1 MTVAEKLS
9 NIERLATSG
18 PQLLGSERAEYDL
31 ICARIHRA
39 QGDVRRAQKRGDAQK
54 TASAQRSL
62 GNAEARR
69 TEFLAPKVDRLWA
82 PVRIISKGEGHW
94 HGPSG
99 SGVHRYECEMVL
111 DYKDLSGPQYRTVRV
126 LKDEGGPPTN
136 ARKPHDTMGVAWWA
150 ITGQIE
156 RGGIVVLDAG
166 AS

>member
-1 MTVAEKLS
+1 MTVAEKLA

-18 PQLLGSERAEYDL
+18 PQLAGSERAEYDL

-39 QGDVRRAQKRGDAQK
+39 QGELRRAQKRGDAGK
-54 TASAQRSL
+54 AASAQRAL
-62 GNAEARR
+62 ANAEARR
-69 TEFLAPKVDRLWA
+69 KEFLAPKVDLLWA
-82 PVRIISKGEGHW
+82 PLRIISKGEGRW

-136 ARKPHDTMGVAWWA
+136 ARKPHDMMGVAWWA
-150 ITGQIE
+150 IASQIE
-156 RGGIVVLDAG
+156 RGDIVVLEAG